1 MHTSMLILT
10 HGNTINNSSVFSSV
24 DSVVPMKLDL
34 EDFWKLKTLGISKP
48 VKSYDSEDQR
58 ALERFKET
66 LLFENGRY
74 TVKWPWKEEVSDI
87 NENRGLAIGRL
98 RSLVSRMQKQ
108 PGMMLK
114 YDTIIQD
121 QLEKGIIEKVNR
133 FKVDGM
139 KHYIPHHVVI
149 TPQKATTKLRIVYDA
164 SARSK
169 FGNKSLNECLY
180 RGPVLLQ
187 NLCGI
192 LLRFRLYKIGIV
204 SDIEKAF
211 LQVGLQKS
219 ERDVTRFVWLK
230 DHDQPIV
237 NEDTIQEFRFCCV
250 PFGVISSPFLLGATV
265 EAHLDSYSLEITDKI
280 KNDIYMDNVITG
292 ANSVSEA
299 TDLYSQSKTIFNA
312 ASMNLREWMTSSV
325 EVNMTIS
332 PNDRADRKDMKV
344 LGLAWNASKDT
355 FAIQDSKHVKENL
368 KVTKRNVLKEIAS
381 VYDPLGLLCPV
392 ILRGKVLLQNL
403 WKKQLD

>member
-1 MHTSMLILT
+1 
-10 HGNTINNSSVFSSV
+10 
-24 DSVVPMKLDL
+24 
-34 EDFWKLKTLGISKP
+34 
-48 VKSYDSEDQR
+48 
-58 ALERFKET
+58 
-66 LLFENGRY
+66 
-74 TVKWPWKEEVSDI
+74 
-87 NENRGLAIGRL
+87 
-98 RSLVSRMQKQ
+98 
-108 PGMMLK
+108 
-114 YDTIIQD
+114 
-121 QLEKGIIEKVNR
+121 
-133 FKVDGM
+133 M

-192 LLRFRLYKIGIV
+192 LLIFRLYKIGIV

-211 LQVGLQKS
+211 LQVGLQQS
-219 ERDVTRFVWLK
+219 ERDVTRFIWLK
-230 DHDQPIV
+230 DHNQPIV
-237 NEDTIQEFRFCCV
+237 NEDTIQEFRFCPV

-325 EVNMTIS
+325 EVNMAIS
-332 PNDRADRKDMKV
+332 PNDRADRKDKKV
-344 LGLAWNASKDT
+344 LG
-355 FAIQDSKHVKENL
+355 
-368 KVTKRNVLKEIAS
+368 
-381 VYDPLGLLCPV
+381 
-392 ILRGKVLLQNL
+392 
-403 WKKQLD
+403 